1 MRPPRSGGSGALTPP
16 PPVENPQA
24 TVTKSRGTSYG
35 TPNGYRF
42 PASRTKT
49 NHRRWRNRP
58 PRTTIIT
65 DAIAWLVWLLIVV
78 GTIAAML
85 AVLELAR

>member
-1 MRPPRSGGSGALTPP
+1 MSHEGGASPADTGPA
-16 PPVENPQA
+16 PVTHPQA
-24 TVTKSRGTSYG
+24 TAKKSRGTSYG